1 LIIYA
6 DSSFLV
12 SCLCSFDT
20 GHGAAR
26 AFFSTH
32 IADDWVTSN
41 WSQFETVNSLRQLRR
56 SNPKLPAELPEGLR
70 RLFKKWHERGNFSLE
85 RTDSDEAINE
95 AAQISAAF
103 GRSFR
108 ARSADVLHIAL
119 LEQINPDL
127 FVTRDKEQFALARAR
142 GFAAQLI
149 QP

>member
-20 GHGAAR
+20 GHRAAR
-26 AFFSTH
+26 AFYSKH
-32 IADDWVTSN
+32 LADDWVSSN
-41 WSQFETVNSLRQLRR
+41 WSQFETINSLRQLRR
-56 SNPKLPAELPEGLR
+56 ANQNLPEELPEALR

-103 GRSFR
+103 GTSFR
-108 ARSADVLHIAL
+108 ARSADVLHVAL
-119 LEQINPDL
+119 LEQINSDL
-127 FVTRDKEQFALARAR
+127 FVTPDKERFALARAR
-142 GFAAQLI
+142 GFSAELV
-149 QP
+149 